1 MMGRLET
8 DQEQLFYSYRL
19 DELVPADHLVRK
31 LDAVLDLSWVQAE
44 LAPFYSHTGRPSIEP
59 EVMLRMLL
67 VGYVFA
73 NVLQRHHT
81 EGSAPTAER
90 TVNPAGTSP
99 ARRSTSTAARCSS
112 GYCRHDQCAD
122 QNQTY

>member
-31 LDAVLDLSWVQAE
+31 LDVVLDLSWVQAE
-44 LAPFYSHTGRPSIEP
+44 LTPLYSHTGRPSIEP

-90 TVNPAGTSP
+90 TVNPTGASTESLTSNP
-99 ARRSTSTAARCSS
+99 ELENSLGPT
-112 GYCRHDQCAD
+112 
-122 QNQTY
+122 QTFVTLSV